1 LKEKMLAEKSLAEM
15 KRLMVERNMRIE
27 EVDLM
32 FLDLREQNR
41 YNEKLTTD

>member
-1 LKEKMLAEKSLAEM
+1 MLAEKSLTEM